1 MMSDLAVFLTLL
13 RRIAGIWKAA
23 IREQG
28 GRTMKYDEVDE
39 K

>member
-1 MMSDLAVFLTLL
+1 MSDLAVFLTLYAG
-13 RRIAGIWKAA
+13 IAGIWKAG

>member
-1 MMSDLAVFLTLL
+1 MSDLAVFLTLL
-13 RRIAGIWKAA
+13 RRYRRNRNAA

-28 GRTMKYDEVDE
+28 GRMVKYDEVDE